1 MVGIEE
7 FGDEIG
13 EGLVVKLKLAL
24 ERSVRDPT
32 ALTEECQDLI
42 EQGIEVHYLLFMS
55 TSLHSYI
62 VHSVRI
68 ASPVGLLYFLE
79 CLGQEL

>member
-7 FGDEIG
+7 FGSEIG
-13 EGLVVKLKLAL
+13 EGLVVQLKLAL

-42 EQGIEVHYLLFMS
+42 EHGIEVHSRSSSS
-55 TSLHSYI
+55 T
-62 VHSVRI
+62 RW
-68 ASPVGLLYFLE
+68 
-79 CLGQEL
+79 